1 MDSNDKIRYWVEMS
15 DYDLETA
22 KAMLFSK
29 RYLYVGFMCH
39 QAIEKILKAYW
50 SMKRE
55 DPPMKIHSLM
65 RLAEMS
71 GIDEFMS
78 EEQKNFVD
86 TIEPLNI
93 ETRYPS
99 HKERLL
105 KSLTPERCRQIIKT
119 TNELQLWIKSK
130 L

>member
-1 MDSNDKIRYWVEMS
+1 MDSNDKIKYWVEMS
-15 DYDLETA
+15 DYDIETA
-22 KAMLFSK
+22 NAMLVSK

-55 DPPMKIHSLM
+55 DPPLKIHSLM

-78 EEQKNFVD
+78 EEQKDFVD

-93 ETRYPS
+93 EARYPS
-99 HKERLL
+99 RKERLL
-105 KSLTPERCRQIIKT
+105 KSLTPERCKQIIET
-119 TNELQLWIKSK
+119 TNELQIWIKSK